1 MENIILNLHPD
12 LYKVSQ
18 ECRELYGNNVLD
30 TPDKYQ
36 EFVEK
41 KKRAYNLVVYN
52 TAIPFLDDFL
62 SQFPYKD
69 TIKTIMSDA
78 KKITL
83 YKADRFFLG
92 VDKINEI
99 KYNELVVSKDKRI
112 AIVIPNYQHIET
124 ECLKSVYDLLIPPG
138 FTTELIIVQGYT
150 VETARNRGVEIVI
163 NGGFDYTLWVD
174 SDIILPP
181 NILPKLLST
190 NADIATGWY
199 PKKLSGS
206 KITEL
211 YGPDKLSRYEMV
223 NIMTDELPKN
233 GGVIPI
239 LGCGFGCTLV
249 KNHVY
254 SAIGD
259 RDWFHYHSTDG
270 KLCSEDLDF
279 CKKAKE
285 KGFSIVADTSLRC
298 PHIGK
303 SLY

>member
-1 MENIILNLHPD
+1 MTNIILNLHPE
-12 LYKVSQ
+12 LYSVSE
-18 ECRELYGNNVLD
+18 ECKKLYGNNIID
-30 TPDKYQ
+30 TEEKIKECIDKQ
-36 EFVEK
+36 K
-41 KKRAYNLVVYN
+41 KGYTLIVYN
-52 TAIPFLDDFL
+52 TTIPFLDDYL
-62 SQFPYKD
+62 SQYRYKED
-69 TIKTIMSDA
+69 IKAVVSNA
-78 KKITL
+78 KKVII

-92 VDKINEI
+92 IDKLNDI
-99 KYNELVVSKDKRI
+99 KYDEFVASKDKRI
-112 AIVIPNYQHIET
+112 AIVIPNYQYIEA
-124 ECLKSVYDLLIPPG
+124 ECLKSVYDLLVPPG
-138 FTTELIIVQGYT
+138 FKTELLIVQGYT
-150 VETARNRGVEIVI
+150 VETARNKGVEMVL
-163 NGGFDYTLWVD
+163 NGGYDYTLWVD
-174 SDIILPP
+174 SDIVLPF
-181 NILPKLLST
+181 NILPKLLAT

-223 NIMTDELPKN
+223 NILTDELPKN